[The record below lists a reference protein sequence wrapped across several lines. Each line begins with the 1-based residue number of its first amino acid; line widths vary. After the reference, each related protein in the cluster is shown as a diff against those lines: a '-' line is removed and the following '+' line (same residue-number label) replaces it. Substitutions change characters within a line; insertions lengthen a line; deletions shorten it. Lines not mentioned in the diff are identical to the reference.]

1 MLSDS
6 KFLWMPQTI
15 SLPCAADG
23 RLEISCQ
30 KGAMKQTM
38 GIFAVKNVRIEPE
51 YFEDFDVDSFQN
63 ACVFAVPY
71 SSKIL

>member
-15 SLPCAADG
+15 LLPYAADG
-23 RLEISCQ
+23 MQEIPCQ

-38 GIFAVKNVRIEPE
+38 GTFVVKNVRIESE
-51 YFEDFDVDSFQN
+51 DFDDFDVDSFRN
-63 ACVFAVPY
+63 A
-71 SSKIL
+71 